1 MTTLVWTF
9 VAYLS
14 GSIPFSV
21 WLGRM
26 ALHTD
31 IRSYG
36 DHNPGATNVARA
48 GGWQLGALAL
58 LLDMLKGAIPVGSA
72 WYWGGLSGWSL
83 VPVALAPVLGH
94 AYSPFLRFRGG
105 KALAVTMGVWGGL
118 TLGEG
123 PLVLG
128 MLLLLWYAVI
138 TIDGW
143 AVLLT
148 GLSFGAYLLLTDAEA
163 YLLAIW
169 AGNILIVAW
178 KHRTDLA
185 FVPQLRPWLKKI
197 GGH

>member
-1 MTTLVWTF
+1 MTILFWTIF
-9 VAYLS
+9 AFLA

-21 WLGRM
+21 WLGRV
-26 ALHTD
+26 ALRTD
-31 IRSYG
+31 IRRYG

-48 GGWQLGALAL
+48 GGWQLGALVL
-58 LLDMLKGAIPVGSA
+58 ILDMLKGALPVGLA

-94 AYSPFLRFRGG
+94 AYSPFLRFQGG

-123 PLVLG
+123 PLVLAI
-128 MLLLLWYAVI
+128 LLLLWYALI
-138 TIDGW
+138 AIDGW

-148 GLSFGAYLLLTDAEA
+148 GLSFGAYLLLTEAEA

-169 AGNILIVAW
+169 VGNTLIVAW

-185 FVPQLRPWLKKI
+185 LVPQLRPWLKRI

>member
-9 VAYLS
+9 IAYLS

-21 WLGRM
+21 WLGRT

-31 IRSYG
+31 IRNYG

-58 LLDMLKGAIPVGSA
+58 LLDMLKGALPVGLA

-94 AYSPFLRFRGG
+94 AYSPFLRFQGG

-123 PLVLG
+123 PLVLAI
-128 MLLLLWYAVI
+128 LLLLWYALI
-138 TIDGW
+138 AIDGW

-148 GLSFGAYLLLTDAEA
+148 GLSFGAYLLLTEAEA

-169 AGNILIVAW
+169 VGNILIVAW
-178 KHRTDLA
+178 KHRADLA
-185 FVPQLRPWLKKI
+185 LVPQLRPWLKRI